1 MKENLIRNSYLNSF
15 NINDDENGLR
25 SLIVINTKCLIDDK
39 TQRYVYIDNNRLKDE
54 LRYYNFYG
62 TKPSYDDILSILIPL
77 ILSNTNIQKSED
89 EVISLIQKYV
99 KYFKREEN
107 LFEYI
112 IGALIYNALIHY
124 ILEDKN
130 IEYGELLQ
138 LLKEKII
145 GFSIELE
152 KPNVIKFQMARI
164 NAIQLIDNY
173 IDLKVSDY
181 EDGKIIKNLLNVIY
195 DIYIEERKVSNI
207 GILSIKK
214 SILSILGEESNLNTD
229 NIDFLEQMSHYII
242 KLRKYVINKKTYNL
256 NSDPRNLITYNEG
269 EVVSDAILNK
279 INIVSKELKDN
290 ILHIKVIS
298 KSGEYNFKFKKAWS

>member
-1 MKENLIRNSYLNSF
+1 MKESLIRNSYLNSF

-39 TQRYVYIDNNRLKDE
+39 TQRYVYVDNNRLKDE

-62 TKPSYDDILSILIPL
+62 TKPSYDDILSILLPL

-99 KYFKREEN
+99 KYLKREEN

-130 IEYGELLQ
+130 IEYGQLLQ

-152 KPNVIKFQMARI
+152 KLNMIKFQMARI

-173 IDLKVSDY
+173 IDLKVNDY

-195 DIYIEERKVSNI
+195 DIYIEERHVSNI

-214 SILSILGEESNLNTD
+214 SILSILGEEANLNID
-229 NIDFLEQMSHYII
+229 NIDFFEQMSHYII

-256 NSDPRNLITYNEG
+256 NSDPRNLIKYNEG

-279 INIVSKELKDN
+279 INIVSKELQDN
-290 ILHIKVIS
+290 ILHIKIKS
-298 KSGEYNFKFKKAWS
+298 KSGEYNFKFKKA

>member
-15 NINDDENGLR
+15 DIDDIDGGLKD
-25 SLIVINTKCLIDDK
+25 LIIINTKCLVDDK
-39 TQRYVYIDNNRLKDE
+39 IQRYVYVDNNRLKDE

-62 TKPSYDDILSILIPL
+62 TKPSYDDILNILLPL
-77 ILSNTNIQKSED
+77 ILSNTNIQKCED
-89 EVISLIQKYV
+89 EVVSLIQKYT
-99 KYFKREEN
+99 KYLKKEDK

-112 IGALIYNALIHY
+112 LGAVIYNALIHY
-124 ILEDKN
+124 LIDNKN

-138 LLKEKII
+138 LIKEKII

-152 KPNVIKFQMARI
+152 KLNMIKFQMARI

-173 IDLKVSDY
+173 IDLKIDEY

-195 DIYIEERKVSNI
+195 DIYIEERNANNI

-214 SILSILGEESNLNTD
+214 SILSILGENVNLNID

-256 NSDPRNLITYNEG
+256 NSDPRNLIKYNEG
-269 EVVSDAILNK
+269 DEVLDAILNK
-279 INIVSKELKDN
+279 INIESKNLQDN
-290 ILHIKVIS
+290 ILHIKVKS
-298 KSGEYNFKFKKAWS
+298 KSGEYEFKFKRA

>member
-15 NINDDENGLR
+15 NINDEEKGLQD
-25 SLIVINTKCLIDDK
+25 LIIINTKCLIDDK
-39 TQRYVYIDNNRLKDE
+39 TQRYVYVDNNRLKDE

-62 TKPSYDDILSILIPL
+62 TKPSYDDILNILLPL

-89 EVISLIQKYV
+89 EVIILIQKYV
-99 KYFKREEN
+99 KYFKKNDN

-112 IGALIYNALIHY
+112 IGALMYNALIHY
-124 ILEDKN
+124 ILENKN
-130 IEYGELLQ
+130 IEYEQLLQ

-152 KPNVIKFQMARI
+152 KLNMIKFQMARI
-164 NAIQLIDNY
+164 NTIQLIDNY
-173 IDLKVSDY
+173 IDLKVDNY

-195 DIYIEERKVSNI
+195 DIYIEERNVNNI
-207 GILSIKK
+207 GILSMKK
-214 SILSILGEESNLNTD
+214 SILSILGEQSNLNMD
-229 NIDFLEQMSHYII
+229 NIDFLDQMSHYII

-256 NSDPRNLITYNEG
+256 NSDPRNLIKYNEG
-269 EVVSDAILNK
+269 EVVPDAILNK

-290 ILHIKVIS
+290 VLHIKVKS
-298 KSGEYNFKFKKAWS
+298 KSGEYNFKFKKA

>member
-15 NINDDENGLR
+15 NINDEKKGLQD
-25 SLIVINTKCLIDDK
+25 LIIINTKCLIDDK
-39 TQRYVYIDNNRLKDE
+39 VQRYVYIDNNRLKDE

-62 TKPSYDDILSILIPL
+62 TKPAYDDILNILLPL
-77 ILSNTNIQKSED
+77 ILANTNIQKSED
-89 EVISLIQKYV
+89 EVISLIQKYI
-99 KYFKREEN
+99 KYFKKEEH

-112 IGALIYNALIHY
+112 IGALMYNALIHY

-130 IEYGELLQ
+130 IEYSQLLQ

-152 KPNVIKFQMARI
+152 KLNMIKFQMARI

-173 IDLKVSDY
+173 IDLKIDNY

-195 DIYIEERKVSNI
+195 DVYIEEKNVNNI
-207 GILSIKK
+207 GVLSIKK

-256 NSDPRNLITYNEG
+256 NSDPRNLIKYNEG

-279 INIVSKELKDN
+279 INIVSKELQDN
-290 ILHIKVIS
+290 ILHLKVKS
-298 KSGEYNFKFKKAWS
+298 KSGEYNFKFKKA

>member
-99 KYFKREEN
+99 KYFKREES

-112 IGALIYNALIHY
+112 IGSLIYNALIHY

-130 IEYGELLQ
+130 IEYGQLLQ

-152 KPNVIKFQMARI
+152 KLNMIKFQIARI

-290 ILHIKVIS
+290 ILHIKVKS
-298 KSGEYNFKFKKAWS
+298 KSGEYNFKFKKA

>member
-1 MKENLIRNSYLNSF
+1 MKESLIRNSYLNSF

-39 TQRYVYIDNNRLKDE
+39 TQRYVYVDNNRLKNE

-62 TKPSYDDILSILIPL
+62 TKPTYDDILSILLPL
-77 ILSNTNIQKSED
+77 ILANTNIQKSED

-99 KYFKREEN
+99 KYFKRDEN

-124 ILEDKN
+124 ILENKN
-130 IEYGELLQ
+130 IEYNELLQ
-138 LLKEKII
+138 LLKERII

-152 KPNVIKFQMARI
+152 KLNMIKFQMARI

-181 EDGKIIKNLLNVIY
+181 ENGKIIKNLLNVIY
-195 DIYIEERKVSNI
+195 DIYIEERHVSNI

-214 SILSILGEESNLNTD
+214 SILSILGEESNLNID
-229 NIDFLEQMSHYII
+229 NIDFYEQMSHYII

-256 NSDPRNLITYNEG
+256 NSDPKNLIKYNEG

-290 ILHIKVIS
+290 ILHIKIKS
-298 KSGEYNFKFKKAWS
+298 KSGEYNFKFKKA

>member
-15 NINDDENGLR
+15 NINDEGKGLQD
-25 SLIVINTKCLIDDK
+25 LIIINTKCLIDDK
-39 TQRYVYIDNNRLKDE
+39 IQRYVYIDNNRLKDE

-62 TKPSYDDILSILIPL
+62 TKPSYDDILNILLPL
-77 ILSNTNIQKSED
+77 ILANTNIQKSED

-99 KYFKREEN
+99 KYLKKDDN

-112 IGALIYNALIHY
+112 IGALMYNALIHY

-130 IEYGELLQ
+130 IEYNQLLQ

-152 KPNVIKFQMARI
+152 KLNMIKFQMARI

-173 IDLKVSDY
+173 IDLEVENY

-195 DIYIEERKVSNI
+195 DIYIEERNASNI

-214 SILSILGEESNLNTD
+214 SILSILGEELKLNTD

-242 KLRKYVINKKTYNL
+242 KLRKYVISKKTYNL
-256 NSDPRNLITYNEG
+256 NSDPRNLIKYNEG
-269 EVVSDAILNK
+269 EIVSDAILNK
-279 INIVSKELKDN
+279 INIVSKELQDN
-290 ILHIKVIS
+290 VLRIKVKS
-298 KSGEYNFKFKKAWS
+298 KSGEYNFKFKKA